1 VLLRS
6 LGHETR
12 VAHDGMTAL
21 DIAREFR
28 PEVILL
34 DIGMPGLDG
43 YEVARRLRAMNQGQ
57 TFRIVAITGWGQ
69 EADRLRSKEAGFDL
83 HLVKPVDPRVLVSVL
98 EQRNGAM
105 LH

>member
-1 VLLRS
+1 MR
-6 LGHETR
+6 
-12 VAHDGMTAL
+12 AL

-43 YEVARRLRAMNQGQ
+43 YEVARRLRAMNHGQ
-57 TFRIVAITGWGQ
+57 NFRIVAITGWGQ
-69 EADRLRSKEAGFDL
+69 DADRTRTKEAGFDV
-83 HLVKPVDPRVLVSVL
+83 HLVKPVDLRVLSKVL
-98 EQRNGAM
+98 DDRNGAT